1 MKQDEAPDLQQELQ
15 DLVTK
20 TLVKDGLDV
29 VVTSRPSG
37 IVDASQYVDKFVI
50 MNLLPLTSGQQRS
63 IIKVQMKDNEF
74 FDNLFAT
81 RWELELH
88 AECMTI
94 SRISLHL
101 SSSLHLSK
109 PLANC
114 DLICSDIRKNM
125 DTKYDEILK
134 PEEQRQIETL
144 PAPAVSYTHLRAH
157 ET

>member
-20 TLVKDGLDV
+20 TWVEDGLDV

-50 MNLLPLTSGQQRS
+50 MNLLPLASEQQRR
-63 IIKVQMKDNEF
+63 IIQVQMKNNEF

-88 AECMTI
+88 TECMTI

-101 SSSLHLSK
+101 SSYTAPSHSRRHLCPS
-109 PLANC
+109 PLV
-114 DLICSDIRKNM
+114 
-125 DTKYDEILK
+125 T
-134 PEEQRQIETL
+134 
-144 PAPAVSYTHLRAH
+144 
-157 ET
+157 